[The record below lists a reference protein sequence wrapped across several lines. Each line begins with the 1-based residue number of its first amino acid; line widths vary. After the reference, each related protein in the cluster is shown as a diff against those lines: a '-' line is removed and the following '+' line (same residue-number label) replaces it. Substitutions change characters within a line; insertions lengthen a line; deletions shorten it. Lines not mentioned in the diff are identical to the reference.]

1 MRLQPTFTS
10 TRRAQNI
17 TRNEALQPQ
26 NFSTIAL
33 HKSKR
38 VPVSLTYNPAL
49 RSISSIIR
57 KHFSIL
63 TSSHRCHN
71 ILNSAPIAAFRRT
84 EQQRQQLSCASYK
97 LHNSSQNNIL
107 PDALFNAA
115 ANVLRAPTYPTGL
128 PLTNFIP
135 QAYYSPHYL
144 KL

>member
-1 MRLQPTFTS
+1 MRSSFTYVQPS
-10 TRRAQNI
+10 
-17 TRNEALQPQ
+17 
-26 NFSTIAL
+26 
-33 HKSKR
+33 
-38 VPVSLTYNPAL
+38 
-49 RSISSIIR
+49 SSIIR

-71 ILNSAPIAAFRRT
+71 IFNSLPIAAFRRT

-135 QAYYSPHYL
+135 SAYYSPHYL